1 MISTRIIDN
10 DMGHVMKVPLT
21 GRGTV
26 HGINIHLS
34 FVIGQ
39 QMNNLTKKM
48 EDVLE
53 YVTLPEIDM
62 GLLEMLGTDMG
73 VKRFSEHCEEH
84 LNNAEREAAFI
95 ESYKTF
101 VTPLNKSG
109 KDRY

>member
-1 MISTRIIDN
+1 MLSTRIIDN
-10 DMGHVMKVPLT
+10 DMGHVMKLPLT

-26 HGINIHLS
+26 HGITVEIDG
-34 FVIGQ
+34 I
-39 QMNNLTKKM
+39 K
-48 EDVLE
+48 
-53 YVTLPEIDM
+53 LPEIDM
-62 GLLEMLGTDMG
+62 GLLEMLDTDMG